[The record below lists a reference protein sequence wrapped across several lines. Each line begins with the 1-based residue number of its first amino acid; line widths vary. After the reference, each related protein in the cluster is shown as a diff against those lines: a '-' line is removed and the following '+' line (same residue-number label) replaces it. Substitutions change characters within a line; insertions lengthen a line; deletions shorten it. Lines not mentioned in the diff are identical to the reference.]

1 MDDIHE
7 FVHACHSCQEANAS
21 TKKLVSQVHLLL
33 VPHDKFNNI
42 SMDFIG
48 PLPSA
53 DSHDYVL
60 TIVDQLTGFIE
71 LASCSTTI
79 NVCDLHYL
87 SGTVE
92 SLAMAYHY
100 PSPQIATPSFASH
113 FQRTVWDE
121 QDVCLMMSTS
131 FHPQTDS
138 SQRDQTRPLDNHCK
152 VGLTD
157 RALHVLS
164 HFLVFLRLW
173 TILSAVLQNTLWF
186 SLSSLWSSHLH
197 TSLYC
202 LLSALLLPV
211 HPYSCWLEHCCCSTR
226 SFPGWCSRQS
236 GPGQASYGY
245 TC

>member
-7 FVHACHSCQEANAS
+7 FIHACHSCQEANAS

-33 VPHDKFNNI
+33 VPHNKFNNI
-42 SMDFIG
+42 SMGFIG

-60 TIVDQLTGFIE
+60 TIIDQLTGFIE

-113 FQRTVWDE
+113 FQRTV
-121 QDVCLMMSTS
+121 
-131 FHPQTDS
+131 
-138 SQRDQTRPLDNHCK
+138 
-152 VGLTD
+152 
-157 RALHVLS
+157 
-164 HFLVFLRLW
+164 
-173 TILSAVLQNTLWF
+173 
-186 SLSSLWSSHLH
+186 
-197 TSLYC
+197 
-202 LLSALLLPV
+202 
-211 HPYSCWLEHCCCSTR
+211 
-226 SFPGWCSRQS
+226 
-236 GPGQASYGY
+236 
-245 TC
+245 